1 MRNLFL
7 RRFRAGRLITLVAV
21 ITVGGLLSA
30 VPASAGEA
38 GPAVHSSA
46 AGRLAA
52 GSPAAAGAGA
62 PLNPVAASSVM
73 SGGGPA
79 SGGAGTAGCTNLAT
93 TSDFHEKLVSQAV
106 LPPEQ
111 LPANAVSVP
120 TWSGS
125 FTTGGTAYP
134 FTMVGSD
141 PAAGQATH
149 VPVEIIPLRL
159 DFAGSGCVLEDSG
172 MAADLEA
179 SPLFAPAD
187 VGFGATQVL
196 DLYQR
201 ASFWSMVSTTSP
213 GYHLLLDPSY
223 IPAVTLHVPAAQGI
237 TFFDP
242 NTNRP
247 FGVVGGNWFFHQL
260 LGLINSLHISST
272 TLPVFVPY
280 NTSVTDQNPN
290 DCLHA
295 PGCYHY
301 NGYHYAVL
309 SNNNPHAIN
318 TFIMAAYH
326 DFGTESTYDLGTY
339 ILSHE
344 LLEWAADPFDHY
356 SSVQNPAA
364 ATSLFMNTAPAW
376 SSPYY
381 FNACQTS
388 LEVADPLEGAGF
400 FLLTNL
406 PDSKY
411 LVADGAF
418 LSWFARQSPSTG
430 VGGFYDLGSVFSTYS
445 TAC

>member
-1 MRNLFL
+1 MN
-7 RRFRAGRLITLVAV
+7 RFRLAV
-21 ITVGGLLSA
+21 VTAALAAPLGALAPLGA
-30 VPASAGEA
+30 AASAQA
-38 GPAVHSSA
+38 ADPPPAT
-46 AGRLAA
+46 
-52 GSPAAAGAGA
+52 GA
-62 PLNPVAASSVM
+62 PLIPVAASSVM

-79 SGGAGTAGCTNLAT
+79 SGPGPAPCANLAT
-93 TSDFHEKLVSQAV
+93 TSSFHEKLVSQAV

-111 LPANAVSVP
+111 LPASAVSVP

-159 DFAGSGCVLEDSG
+159 DFAGSGCVLQDSG

-187 VGFGATQVL
+187 LPIGATQWLV
-196 DLYQR
+196 LYQR
-201 ASFWSMVSTTSP
+201 ANFWPTVSTTSP
-213 GYHLLLDPSY
+213 GYHLLLDPSD

-237 TFFDP
+237 TLLDTG
-242 NTNRP
+242 TNLP
-247 FGVVGGNWFFHQL
+247 YGIVGGNWFFHQL
-260 LGLINSLHISST
+260 LGLINSLHISPT

-280 NTSVTDQNPN
+280 NTAVTDQNPN
-290 DCLHA
+290 DCLRPPYCA
-295 PGCYHY
+295 HY
-301 NGYHYAVL
+301 TGYHYAVL

-326 DFGTESTYDLGTY
+326 EFGTESTYDLGTY

-381 FNACQTS
+381 FNACQTA

-430 VGGFYDLGSVFSTYS
+430 VGGSYDLGSVFSTYS
-445 TAC
+445 AAC

>member
-1 MRNLFL
+1 MN
-7 RRFRAGRLITLVAV
+7 RFRLAV
-21 ITVGGLLSA
+21 VTAALAAPLGALAPLGTA
-30 VPASAGEA
+30 ASAQA
-38 GPAVHSSA
+38 ADPPPA
-46 AGRLAA
+46 
-52 GSPAAAGAGA
+52 AAAGA
-62 PLNPVAASSVM
+62 PLIPVAASSAT

-79 SGGAGTAGCTNLAT
+79 SGGPGTANCPNRGV
-93 TSDFHEKLVSQAV
+93 TSNFHEKQVSQAV
-106 LPPEQ
+106 LPLEQ
-111 LPANAVSVP
+111 LPAEAVSVP

-134 FTMVGSD
+134 FTMVGTD
-141 PAAGQATH
+141 PAAGQATN

-179 SPLFAPAD
+179 SPLFALTDLPI
-187 VGFGATQVL
+187 GATQFL

-201 ASFWSMVSTTSP
+201 ANFWSTVSTTSP
-213 GYHLLLDPSY
+213 GYHLLLDPSDV
-223 IPAVTLHVPAAQGI
+223 PAVTVHVPAAQGI

-242 NTNRP
+242 TTDRTV
-247 FGVVGGNWFFHQL
+247 GVVGGDWFFHQL
-260 LGLINSLHISST
+260 LGLINSLHISPT

-280 NTSVTDQNPN
+280 NTSVTDENPN
-290 DCLHA
+290 DCLHP

-318 TFIMAAYH
+318 TFIMASYH
-326 DFGTESTYDLGTY
+326 DYGTSSPDDLGTY

-364 ATSLFMNTAPAW
+364 ATSLFMNTTPAW

-381 FNACQTS
+381 GNFCQTS
-388 LEVADPLEGAGF
+388 LEVADPLEGWFGKVS
-400 FLLTNL
+400 

-411 LVADGAF
+411 LLADGAF
-418 LSWFARQSPSTG
+418 LPWFARQSPSTAI
-430 VGGFYDLGSVFSTYS
+430 GGLYDLGGIFSMYS